1 MLMKPFPSILVLSIL
16 LVAPLQ
22 ANQGGIVVRSAAVHA
37 QASLGSKRIGQLS
50 AGTEVSI
57 DIRQGGWKK
66 IATQE
71 QAVSGWVRS
80 YQVRETTAASTVTVE
95 PESDSRG
102 FLAGLASFSR
112 KASSFFKSDKS
123 NTSSGTATIGVRGL
137 SEDEIKAAQADFAEF
152 EKMKLFASSTKRAGG
167 FAKHGGLS
175 SIRVPHISG
184 KKQ

>member
-1 MLMKPFPSILVLSIL
+1 MKLFPPIIVLSIF

-22 ANQGGIVVRSAAVHA
+22 ANQDGIVVRTAAVYA
-37 QASLGSKRIGQLS
+37 KANQGSKRIGQLT

-57 DIRQGGWKK
+57 DTRQGGWEK
-66 IATQE
+66 ISSRE
-71 QAVSGWVRS
+71 RSVSGWVRS

-112 KASSFFKSDKS
+112 KASSFFRSDKS
-123 NTSSGTATIGVRGL
+123 NSSSATATIGVRGL

-152 EKMKLFASSTKRAGG
+152 EKMKLFASSKKRARG
-167 FAKHGGLS
+167 FAKKGGLN
-175 SIRVPHISG
+175 SIKVPHISG